1 MSSSSL
7 LNHRTDS
14 RYLSQAVFKLI
25 FWRTYVLPEVYKLGP
40 AWFRRAVV
48 DFIPWRSLHDIRDK
62 VDLIW
67 NSSKEVYT
75 QKKAA
80 LLAGD
85 EAVSQQISQGKDIM
99 SLLSAYY

>member
-1 MSSSSL
+1 MAAGITMKIAYGHKVESA
-7 LNHRTDS
+7 NDEFVAIGDKGVATIDAAGTVGAH
-14 RYLSQAVFKLI
+14 I
-25 FWRTYVLPEVYKLGP
+25 
-40 AWFRRAVV
+40 V